1 MDALKKPNSM
11 LWNLLKGVVA
21 LLLSMTGGVYGGHGL
36 FQWYAT
42 GQHWANFK
50 GRGEPNNYKLIAY
63 ADHPLNL
70 VGLLV
75 VDAAFVVIGG
85 IACAAFIRL
94 LQSMLK
100 DRSGRSS
107 AP

>member
-1 MDALKKPNSM
+1 MDAPGKPKGM
-11 LWNLLKGVVA
+11 LWRLLKELAA
-21 LLLSMTGGVYGGHGL
+21 LLLFMFVGVHGGYGL
-36 FQWYAT
+36 FQWYST

-50 GRGEPNNYKLIAY
+50 SRGEPNNYKLIAY

-70 VGLLV
+70 VGLLI
-75 VDAAFVVIGG
+75 VDAAFVVIGC

-100 DRSGRSS
+100 GHSGRSS
-107 AP
+107 TP